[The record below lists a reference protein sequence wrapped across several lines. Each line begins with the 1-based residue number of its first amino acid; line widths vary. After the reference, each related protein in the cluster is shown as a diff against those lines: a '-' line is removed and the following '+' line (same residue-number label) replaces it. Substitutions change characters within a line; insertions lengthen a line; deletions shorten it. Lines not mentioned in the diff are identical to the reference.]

1 MQKELGQWDALE
13 RQLKRNGVRSIL
25 GALLLVAACIA
36 LAAIIAGCQPGE
48 KPSTA
53 DLLIEAE
60 NVVTAG
66 IETVGQAVQIGTLD
80 PASREYRDIYNALR
94 DAGVLLDAAWTA
106 YRGGDM
112 GAADESRRAALAL
125 YQAVRPAL
133 MRYAQ

>member
-1 MQKELGQWDALE
+1 MWKELEQWDAMD
-13 RQLKRNGVRSIL
+13 RQLRIDGARSAIGGIL
-25 GALLLVAACIA
+25 FVLGCILLAS
-36 LAAIIAGCQPGE
+36 IIMGCQPDE

-60 NVVTAG
+60 NIITAG

-80 PASREYRDIYNALR
+80 PASREYRDIYNGLR
-94 DAGVLLDAAWTA
+94 DASAMLDAAWTA

-112 GAADESRRAALAL
+112 GAADEGRRAALAL

-133 MRYAQ
+133 MRYAR